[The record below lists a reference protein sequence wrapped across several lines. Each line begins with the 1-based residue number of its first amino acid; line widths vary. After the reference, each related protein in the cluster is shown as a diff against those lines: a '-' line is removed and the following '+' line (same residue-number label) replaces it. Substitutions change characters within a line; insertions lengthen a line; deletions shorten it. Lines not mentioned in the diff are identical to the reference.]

1 MKLLERSLGASDE
14 PKEVRLNWS
23 PTFSQ
28 LAFAAKPCRGVQ
40 NAGPRG
46 FTRMGFDIWLATAQF
61 KDGSAE
67 IAVTVSLRIQKMDVH
82 EKQKTS
88 KL

>member
-1 MKLLERSLGASDE
+1 VRVQRASGARN
-14 PKEVRLNWS
+14 V
-23 PTFSQ
+23 
-28 LAFAAKPCRGVQ
+28 GQ
-40 NAGPRG
+40 NG
-46 FTRMGFDIWLATAQF
+46 FTRMGFDIWVATVQF

-82 EKQKTS
+82 EQQKTS